1 MNERQLLM
9 LQNDN
14 ELKMNTEMN
23 YDAELLAIELEEKR
37 IAKMKSALMIKK
49 HMGDKTFQQSFLTN
63 IKGKLTIDKK
73 DIKEDID
80 LYKYRITALEK
91 EIADYETKIERLET
105 DDETATE
112 KLEEIEGI
120 DFDEDDVETYIAE
133 NFQEEAIAYIEEQNK
148 PKIIPTKKPAT
159 KATLTAKPAEKPKQ
173 TRAKIDRKNFCEL
186 LPDKMVLTASANKK
200 GTKEKI
206 TKTIIYN
213 AEERAFYLYDK
224 EETKKYATLTAANN
238 EWCEERGLTKDRYE
252 NAYEAFKALNLTEY
266 AAENPKPEKRSIQHL
281 HTHNWIEDSI
291 SEAADFIDADWEW
304 AEELY
309 ELPAN
314 K

>member
-1 MNERQLLM
+1 M
-9 LQNDN
+9 LQTDN
-14 ELKMNTEMN
+14 ELKMTEMN

-49 HMGDKTFQQSFLTN
+49 HMGDKTFQQTFLNNIKTKLTN
-63 IKGKLTIDKK
+63 DKQDYK
-73 DIKEDID
+73 DDIVI
-80 LYKYRITALEK
+80 YKNRITALEA
-91 EIADYETKIERLET
+91 EIAEYEKKIETLET

-112 KLEEIEGI
+112 KIEEIEGI
-120 DFDEDDVETYIAE
+120 NFDEDDVEAYIAE
-133 NFQEEAIAYIEEQNK
+133 NYQEEATEYIEEINK

-159 KATLTAKPAEKPKQ
+159 KATLSAKPAEKPKQ
-173 TRAKIDRKNFCEL
+173 TRAKIDRKNFGEL

-213 AEERAFYLYDK
+213 AEEKVFYLYDK
-224 EETKKYATLTAANN
+224 EQVKKYPTLTAANN
-238 EWCEERGLTKDRYE
+238 EWCAERELTKDRYE
-252 NAYEAFKALNLTEY
+252 NAYEAFKALNLKET

-291 SEAADFIDADWEW
+291 SEAANFIDADWEW

-309 ELPAN
+309 DLPA
-314 K
+314 KK